1 MLRKGLILTAVCVF
15 SIMMTSSVRN
25 TNYEIVI
32 YGGGPQA
39 VSTALMAIA
48 AGGKD
53 TDVLMIVPENQ
64 LGSIMT
70 AGKQNLFDVNYYK
83 SSKLPP
89 GLPAGYE
96 GSQGGSMFRF
106 HRDLGAVFPPDRM
119 AEYFAGLLKA
129 SGQVDV
135 LYETDLTAV
144 ETAEA
149 PDKKDTR
156 SIRSVTYQR
165 IKKDK
170 DGRYAF
176 KGKDMP
182 PVKADIFV
190 DASES
195 GRLLRLTGADYHTGR
210 EDTGQDQLQMVATL
224 MYKVKGVDAY
234 RAIEPDKLAYGVAYS
249 KKGSF
254 QFWAGRE
261 AYTTPEVVRY
271 NQENPYF
278 RLKAYNAGEDGYS
291 HVGSDTT
298 KIPFWMNQQ
307 IIYEVDARK
316 TYRDLAMNNGLYPD
330 SKGLDPEEAREMALK
345 ELKNPLYWEML
356 RKLPGLEKVEPVL
369 DERGDPVVGDMLYL
383 RESIHARNR
392 PEDPRK
398 HALTKQ
404 DVMNGG
410 EGLYDRR
417 IGIGYYNFDSNTY
430 KKHENLTNPLH
441 EPWYVPYETIRTP
454 EVDNLLLPG
463 YAANIDSYSWSA
475 MRVYPNLIMLGDAAG
490 AAAGLALQHK
500 FNLESPEAAQLR
512 RLQETLYEH
521 QAILEK

>member
-1 MLRKGLILTAVCVF
+1 MLRKGIFLSAVCAF

-39 VSTALMAIA
+39 VSTALMAAA

-53 TDVLMIVPENQ
+53 TDILLIVPENQ

-89 GLPAGYE
+89 GLPSGYE
-96 GSQGGSMFRF
+96 GSQGGSLYRF
-106 HRDLGAVFPPDRM
+106 HHELGAVFAPDRM
-119 AEYFAGLLKA
+119 AGYFADLLK
-129 SGQVDV
+129 STGQVKV
-135 LYETDLTAV
+135 LYETELTAADV
-144 ETAEA
+144 HTEPGEEA
-149 PDKKDTR
+149 KTID
-156 SIRSVTYQR
+156 SVRYR
-165 IKKDK
+165 KIKKGK

-176 KGKDMP
+176 TGKETAP
-182 PVKADIFV
+182 LRADIFV
-190 DASES
+190 DASET
-195 GRLLRLTGADYHTGR
+195 GRLLRLTGAAYHTGR

-234 RAIEPDKLAYGVAYS
+234 KAIEPNKRDYGVAYS

-261 AYTTPEVVRY
+261 AYTIPEIVQY
-271 NQENPYF
+271 NQDKPYF

-291 HVGSDTT
+291 HVGGDTT
-298 KIPFWMNQQ
+298 RIPFWMNQQ

-316 TYRDLAMNNGLYPD
+316 SFRDIGLNNGLYPD
-330 SKGLDPEEAREMALK
+330 STGLDPEEAREMSIQ
-345 ELKNPLYWEML
+345 ELKNPEYWTML
-356 RKLPGLEKVEPVL
+356 RKLPGFEKVEPVL
-369 DERGDPVVGDMLYL
+369 DEHGDPVVGDILYI
-383 RESIHARNR
+383 RESIHAKNG
-392 PEDPRK
+392 PDDPKK
-398 HALTKQ
+398 HALTKD

-410 EGLYDRR
+410 EALYDRR

-430 KKHENLTNPLH
+430 RKQEMLTNPLH
-441 EPWYVPYETIRTP
+441 EPWYVPYETLLSP
-454 EVDNLLLPG
+454 EVNNLLLPG
-463 YAANIDSYSWSA
+463 YSANIDSYSWSA

-490 AAAGLALQHK
+490 VAAGLALQKQFKLHA
-500 FNLESPEAAQLR
+500 PEPIELR

-521 QAILEK
+521 QGILEK